1 MLKLTPKQER
11 FVDEYLTD
19 LNATQA
25 AIRAGYSKK
34 TAGRQAIELLNKT
47 HIAHAVAEK
56 KKQIANGI
64 EVTRDRIIKEMARLA
79 FFNIK
84 GLVDSEGNP
93 KQIHE
98 LSDDV
103 AAAINGIE
111 ITVIGGQEEQDAHVK
126 KYRIPDKNKSLE
138 NLAKILGYMDRDTGS
153 KDSAELLAEAMNNL
167 ADRLPS

>member
-1 MLKLTPKQER
+1 MPKLTPKQER

-19 LNATQA
+19 LNASQA

-47 HIAHAVAEK
+47 HIAAEISAR
-56 KKQIANGI
+56 KKQIADDTGI
-64 EVTRDRIIKEMARLA
+64 TRNRIIHEMARLA

-84 GLVDSEGNP
+84 GLVDSDGNP
-93 KQIHE
+93 KSIHE
-98 LSDDV
+98 LTDDV
-103 AAAINGIE
+103 AAAINGID
-111 ITVIGGQEEQDAHVK
+111 ITVIGSPESQVGKVR
-126 KYRIPDKNKSLE
+126 KYKVPDKNKALE

-153 KDSAELLAEAMNNL
+153 KDSAELLADAMNNL

>member
-1 MLKLTPKQER
+1 MPKLTPKQER

-34 TAGRQAIELLNKT
+34 TAGRQAMELLNKT
-47 HIAHAVAEK
+47 HIAAEISAR
-56 KKQIANGI
+56 KKQIADDTGI
-64 EVTRDRIIKEMARLA
+64 TRNRIIQEMARLA

-84 GLVDSEGNP
+84 GLVNSEGNP
-93 KQIHE
+93 KPIHE

-103 AAAINGIE
+103 AAAINGVE
-111 ITVIGGQEEQDAHVK
+111 ITVIGGNEGQDAHVK

-153 KDSAELLAEAMNNL
+153 KDSAELLADAMNNL
-167 ADRLPS
+167 ADRLPT

>member
-1 MLKLTPKQER
+1 MPKLTPKQER

-34 TAGRQAIELLNKT
+34 TAGRQAMELLNKT
-47 HIAHAVAEK
+47 HIAAEISSRK
-56 KKQIANGI
+56 QQIANDTGI
-64 EVTRDRIIKEMARLA
+64 TRDRIINEMARLA

-84 GLVDSEGNP
+84 GLVDDDGRP
-93 KQIHE
+93 KQVHE

-111 ITVIGGQEEQDAHVK
+111 ITIIGNQEDQESHVK
-126 KYRIPDKNKSLE
+126 KCRIPNKNKALE
-138 NLAKILGYMDRDTGS
+138 NLAKILGYMDREGGN
-153 KDSAELLAEAMNNL
+153 KDSAEMLAEAMNNL
-167 ADRLPS
+167 VSRLPN

>member
-1 MLKLTPKQER
+1 MQKLTPKQER

-47 HIAHAVAEK
+47 HIAEEISSRK
-56 KKQIANGI
+56 KKIADDTGI
-64 EVTRDRIIKEMARLA
+64 TRDRIIKEMARLA

-84 GLVDSEGNP
+84 GLVDDDGKP
-93 KQIHE
+93 KQVHE

-111 ITVIGGQEEQDAHVK
+111 ITIIGNQEDQESHVK
-126 KYRIPDKNKSLE
+126 KYRIPDKNKALE
-138 NLAKILGYMDRDTGS
+138 NLAKILGYMDRDSGQSNTS
-153 KDSAELLAEAMNNL
+153 PILTYRRITINAST
-167 ADRLPS
+167 